1 MSAWSDGGSSRVR
14 SIQKNVKSSQL
25 LFKHGLF
32 ESRQIVIDHH
42 RGELSQGYS
51 WVPAKFS

>member
-14 SIQKNVKSSQL
+14 SIQKNVKTALL

-42 RGELSQGYS
+42 RGELSQGCF
-51 WVPAKFS
+51 WFPAKLS